1 MTNKYLDLVQRE
13 DQQVNRLFR
22 FLGVKIIKISSEEVI
37 FSLPTSEDLTQ
48 GNGVIAGGILSTLM
62 DEAMAH
68 VVMANLEGT
77 TNIATIDM
85 TVRFFKPAKGNELTA
100 RATLKKPGRKIVF
113 THAVVTDGMTT
124 IADADA
130 SFIILG

>member
-1 MTNKYLDLVQRE
+1 MSNKYLDFVKND

-22 FLGVKIIKISSEEVI
+22 FLGVKVVKISPDEVI
-37 FSLPTSEDLTQ
+37 ISLPLSDDFTQ
-48 GNGVIAGGILSTLM
+48 GNGVTAGGIISTLM

-68 VVMANLEGT
+68 VVMANIGET

-85 TVRFFKPAKGNELTA
+85 TVRFFKPVKGDKLTA
-100 RATLKKPGRKIVF
+100 CATIKKPGRKIVF
-113 THAVVTDGMTT
+113 AHAVVMDGTVT
-124 IADADA
+124 VADADA